1 MLLMHSQGE
10 VKTRP
15 TQLMSNTE
23 QGQQFE
29 VLVEQH
35 KGILYKVAK
44 TYCQDESDRQ
54 DLIQEIMI
62 QLWQAFPRYNP
73 QYKTSTWV
81 YRIAINVAIS
91 FYRKY
96 QRRKTKNVDLNDP
109 TMYIAELENTEKE
122 AQLQLLEQFIHEL
135 RDIDKALMLL
145 YLEDRSQSEIAEIM
159 GLSLSN
165 VSTKVG
171 RIKEQL
177 KKKFTNSN
185 KI

>member
-1 MLLMHSQGE
+1 MLLMHSQ
-10 VKTRP
+10 VKAKTLP
-15 TQLMSNTE
+15 SGLMSNTE
-23 QGQQFE
+23 QGQEFHA
-29 VLVEQH
+29 LVEQH
-35 KGILYKVAK
+35 RGILYKVAK
-44 TYCQDESDRQ
+44 TYCQDESERQ

-73 QYKTSTWV
+73 QYKISTWV

-91 FYRKY
+91 FFRKY
-96 QRRKTKNVDLNDP
+96 QRRKSTVDLSDP
-109 TMYIAELENTEKE
+109 PMYITEPENVEKE

-145 YLEDRSQSEIAEIM
+145 YLEDRSQAEIAEIL

-177 KKKFTNSN
+177 KRRFSN
-185 KI
+185 HKI